1 MEADQVRC
9 PGTPGADRT
18 EDDVIPVGPVNL
30 LGTRVI
36 AQVRLNRAEVGRR
49 DASGVGPVT
58 NPALLA
64 RLHDL
69 PLKMPVHDPALWA
82 ETSGLPDGIVDRDD
96 AMCTVVRLLEQPLVI
111 DDVILRGERGREL
124 RVVQDASLFASFAR
138 RWVQARRVAIPDT
151 VILEAKLFGVGL
163 VDLRGQVVLSA
174 DTTYAHHHRWL
185 DMAAR

>member
-1 MEADQVRC
+1 MEAGPVRC
-9 PGTPGADRT
+9 PGTPGADRAKG
-18 EDDVIPVGPVNL
+18 EVIPVGPLNL

-58 NPALLA
+58 NPALLT

-69 PLKMPVHDPALWA
+69 PPRMPVYDPALWA
-82 ETSGLPDGIVDRDD
+82 ETSGLPDGIVDRGD
-96 AMCTVVRLLEQPLVI
+96 AVCAVVRLLEQPLVI

-124 RVVQDASLFASFAR
+124 RAVQDASLFASFAR
-138 RWVQARRVAIPDT
+138 RWVQARRVAIPDA

-163 VDLRGQVVLSA
+163 LDLRGQVVLSA
-174 DTTYAHHHRWL
+174 EPSTLTTT
-185 DMAAR
+185 DG